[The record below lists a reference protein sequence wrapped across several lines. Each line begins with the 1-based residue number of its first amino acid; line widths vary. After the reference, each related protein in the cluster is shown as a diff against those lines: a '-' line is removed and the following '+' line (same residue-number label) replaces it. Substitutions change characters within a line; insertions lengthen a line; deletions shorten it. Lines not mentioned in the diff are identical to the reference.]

1 MFIHIYTKL
10 IPYTIDLSNYFIFLA
25 YAFERVIEMKCST
38 GDEGGTLE
46 NTKEKCKNNND
57 CIGVFQTKCTDAED
71 SYVCFKNATSPSQVQ
86 TEDCFY
92 KKFAIGE

>member
-1 MFIHIYTKL
+1 MYTFVGGSKHIPL
-10 IPYTIDLSNYFIFLA
+10 IYLLFFIFLA